1 MRAGLGP
8 PFKIAYPS
16 IWVPGSIPKIM
27 GVFDMHNKVTY
38 IIANSELC
46 GNESRALQ
54 KNKNQS

>member
-1 MRAGLGP
+1 MTRAGLGP

-27 GVFDMHNKVTY
+27 GVFDMHIKVTY
-38 IIANSELC
+38 IIANSELW

-54 KNKNQS
+54 KN